1 MSPAEPPLIPK
12 PLAGDGGGFCC
23 SGPTSRVGLTAL
35 LHDTLCDWKQ
45 RNDVI
50 SECSR
55 CGHRVVPLDLADL
68 CVAELQARD
77 MARSRVSAPSATC
90 SGGLPFGDGGEALG
104 RDAVPPVDGCSPW
117 SRQSCS
123 GSRAITPPGADPSL
137 LAGRGATVPVVFAYS
152 VEFAGFTYERTNQ
165 DTWVVTAHWQAK
177 FVKDQ
182 GNRS

>member
-1 MSPAEPPLIPK
+1 MSDPNTESSFWRCR
-12 PLAGDGGGFCC
+12 DSCC

-45 RNDVI
+45 RNDAI

-55 CGHRVVPLDLADL
+55 CGHRVVSLDLADL

-104 RDAVPPVDGCSPW
+104 RDAVPSLDGCSAW
-117 SRQSCS
+117 SRQPLT
-123 GSRAITPPGADPSL
+123 GNRTLTPPGAHASV
-137 LAGRGATVPVVFAYS
+137 LAGRSAVMETLIAAYS
-152 VEFAGFTYERTNQ
+152 VEFVGITYDRRDQ
-165 DTWVVTAHWQAK
+165 DTWTVTAHWQAK

-182 GNRS
+182 GSRP